1 LAIFAGG
8 APADAGRR
16 GAANRRRWWDNSAMA
31 LTMALPS
38 DLLTRLGVPRRP
50 DLNHR
55 LRRLLQA
62 VSELCPFPL
71 SPKTV
76 LFGR

>member
-1 LAIFAGG
+1 
-8 APADAGRR
+8 
-16 GAANRRRWWDNSAMA
+16 MA

-38 DLLTRLGVPRRP
+38 DLSTRLGVPRRP